1 MRIDKY
7 LAHLNYGTRNEV
19 KKILKSKIVTVNDQI
34 VADPKYQIQKMDIV
48 KINGE
53 IIAYAENIYI
63 LYHKQQGVICANE
76 DSTHA
81 TVFDYI
87 DHPQIK
93 ELFCVGR
100 LDKDTTGVLLIT
112 NDGKLSHKLL
122 SLKHH
127 VEKVYVATLQK
138 PFDPKYISLIEAGIN
153 LNESEQVAPANIRI
167 LEDNKVELTLC
178 EGKYHQVK
186 RMMHTCDNEVIA
198 LKRILFANL
207 NVNDLEEG
215 TYRLLTEAEIRRL
228 KA

>member
-19 KKILKSKIVTVNDQI
+19 KKILKSKIVTINNQI
-34 VADPKYQIQKMDIV
+34 VINPKYQIQKTDVV

-53 IIAYAENIYI
+53 IIIYEENVYL

-76 DSTHA
+76 DSTHE

-87 DHPQIK
+87 NHPQVK

-127 VEKVYVATLQK
+127 VEKVYIATLKK
-138 PFDPKYISLIEAGIN
+138 PLDSKYISLIEAGIN
-153 LNESEQVAPANIRI
+153 LNETEQAAPAKVKI
-167 LEDNKVELTLC
+167 LSNNEVELRLC

-186 RMMHTCDNEVIA
+186 RMMHACDNEVIA

-207 NVNDLEEG
+207 NVDDLEEG
-215 TYRLLTEAEIRRL
+215 TYRLLTEEEIRRL